1 LRFCLEDFALNVV
14 TGDRFLFK
22 TLLFW
27 VLGAFA
33 LIAAGLGAG
42 LFLTQRP
49 GPEALELQLRTQQ
62 AVHTQARMEFEAQV
76 VEAIA
81 RTQQVSSELTIER
94 AARAE
99 LEKSL
104 TALQEELGRTKDHLA
119 FYEQLLPPGP
129 QGAIALRAVDLDRQN
144 QTLSFRLLL
153 MRSGK
158 PGERFNGRLQF
169 VATGMKDG
177 QEITL
182 ILAPLQRGVNSAAL
196 TSPLNTLGAAAQGED
211 SLKLSFDQF
220 QRSQGVL
227 ALPVGFQPTSVMVS
241 ILSGEIVL
249 ASRKVDL

>member
-1 LRFCLEDFALNVV
+1 MSGFY
-14 TGDRFLFK
+14 GDKFPLK
-22 TLLFW
+22 TLVFW

-33 LIAAGLGAG
+33 LIAAGMGAG
-42 LFLTQRP
+42 VFLTQRS
-49 GPEALELQLRTQQ
+49 GPDALELQLRTQQ
-62 AVHTQARMEFEAQV
+62 AAQVQVLTEFESQIA
-76 VEAIA
+76 AANA
-81 RTQQVSSELTIER
+81 RTQQVQQALTIER

-104 TALQEELGRTKDHLA
+104 ATLQEELGRNKDHLA

-129 QGAIALRAVDLDRQN
+129 QGALALRAVELERQDR
-144 QTLSFRLLL
+144 TLAFRVLL

-158 PGERFNGRLQF
+158 PGKPAEQFNGRLQF
-169 VATGMKDG
+169 VATGLKDG
-177 QEITL
+177 QEVTVV
-182 ILAPLQRGVNSAAL
+182 LQPSQRALSAGAS
-196 TSPLNTLGAAAQGED
+196 TSPLNTLGAATEDQD

-227 ALPVGFQPTSVMVS
+227 ALPKDFEPSSVVVS

>member
-1 LRFCLEDFALNVV
+1 MSGLSGGKFP
-14 TGDRFLFK
+14 FK
-22 TLLFW
+22 TLVFW
-27 VLGAFA
+27 VLGAIA
-33 LIAAGLGAG
+33 LIASGLGAG
-42 LFLTQRP
+42 LFLTQRL
-49 GPEALELQLRTQQ
+49 GPDSLEIELRTQQ
-62 AVHTQARMEFEAQV
+62 AAQAQMRLEFEGQV
-76 VEAIA
+76 TAA
-81 RTQQVSSELTIER
+81 NAATQQLRNELTIEK

-104 TALQEELGRTKDHLA
+104 TGLQEELGRTQDHLA

-129 QGAIALRAVDLDRQN
+129 QGAIALRAVELERQD
-144 QTLSFRLLL
+144 QTLAFRVLL

-169 VATGMKDG
+169 VASGIKDG
-177 QEITL
+177 QEVS
-182 ILAPLQRGVNSAAL
+182 AVLQPSQRVANAGASK
-196 TSPLNTLGAAAQGED
+196 SPLNTLGAATQGED

-227 ALPVGFQPTSVMVS
+227 ALPTDFQPTSVVVS

>member
-1 LRFCLEDFALNVV
+1 LSGPSDGRFP
-14 TGDRFLFK
+14 FK

-27 VLGAFA
+27 VLGAFT
-33 LIAAGLGAG
+33 LIAAGLAAG
-42 LFLTQRP
+42 IFLTQRS
-49 GPEALELQLRTQQ
+49 GSDALALQSRTQQ
-62 AVHTQARMEFEAQV
+62 ALQAQIRVDLEAQV
-76 VEAIA
+76 AEALA
-81 RTQQVSSELTIER
+81 RAQQVRNELTIEQ

-104 TALQEELGRTKDHLA
+104 TALQEELGRSKDHLA

-129 QGAIALRAVDLDRQN
+129 QGAIALRAVEFEKQSQALA
-144 QTLSFRLLL
+144 FRVLL

-169 VATGMKDG
+169 VASGLKDG
-177 QEITL
+177 KEVTAVL
-182 ILAPLQRGVNSAAL
+182 EPSQRLDTG
-196 TSPLNTLGAAAQGED
+196 TSKNPLNTLGAATQGED

-227 ALPVGFQPTSVMVS
+227 ALPKDFQPTSVVVS
-241 ILSGEIVL
+241 ILAGEIVL

>member
-1 LRFCLEDFALNVV
+1 MSGPSAGSFP
-14 TGDRFLFK
+14 FK
-22 TLLFW
+22 TLVFW

-33 LIAAGLGAG
+33 LIAAGLAAG
-42 LFLTQRP
+42 LFVSQRS
-49 GPEALELQLRTQQ
+49 GSDALALQSRTQQ
-62 AVHTQARMEFEAQV
+62 ALQAQIRVDLEAQV
-76 VEAIA
+76 AEALA
-81 RTQQVSSELTIER
+81 RAQQVRNELTIEQ

-104 TALQEELGRTKDHLA
+104 TALQEELGRSKDHLA

-129 QGAIALRAVDLDRQN
+129 QGAIALRAVEFEKQSQALA
-144 QTLSFRLLL
+144 FRVLL

-169 VATGMKDG
+169 VASGLKDG
-177 QEITL
+177 KEVTAVL
-182 ILAPLQRGVNSAAL
+182 EPSQRLDTG
-196 TSPLNTLGAAAQGED
+196 TSKNPLNTLGAATQGED

-227 ALPVGFQPTSVMVS
+227 ALPKDFQPTSVVVS

>member
-1 LRFCLEDFALNVV
+1 LSGPSDGRFP
-14 TGDRFLFK
+14 FK

-27 VLGAFA
+27 VLGAFT
-33 LIAAGLGAG
+33 LIAAGLAAG
-42 LFLTQRP
+42 IFLTQRS
-49 GPEALELQLRTQQ
+49 GSDALALQSRTQQ
-62 AVHTQARMEFEAQV
+62 ALQAQIRVDLEAQV
-76 VEAIA
+76 AEALA
-81 RTQQVSSELTIER
+81 RAQQVRNELTIEQ

-104 TALQEELGRTKDHLA
+104 TALQEELGRSKDHLA

-129 QGAIALRAVDLDRQN
+129 QGAIALRAVEFEKQSQALA
-144 QTLSFRLLL
+144 FRVLL

-169 VATGMKDG
+169 VASGLKDG
-177 QEITL
+177 KEVTAVL
-182 ILAPLQRGVNSAAL
+182 EPSQRLDTG
-196 TSPLNTLGAAAQGED
+196 TSKNPLNTLGAATQGED

-227 ALPVGFQPTSVMVS
+227 ALPKDFQPTSVVVS

>member
-1 LRFCLEDFALNVV
+1 MSGLSGGKFP
-14 TGDRFLFK
+14 FK
-22 TLLFW
+22 TLVFW
-27 VLGAFA
+27 VLGAIA
-33 LIAAGLGAG
+33 LIASGLGAG
-42 LFLTQRP
+42 LFLPQRS
-49 GPEALELQLRTQQ
+49 GPDSLEIELRTQQ
-62 AVHTQARMEFEAQV
+62 AAQAQMRLEFEGQV
-76 VEAIA
+76 TAA
-81 RTQQVSSELTIER
+81 NAATQQLRNELTIEK

-104 TALQEELGRTKDHLA
+104 AGLQEELGRTQDHLA

-129 QGAIALRAVDLDRQN
+129 QGAIALRAVELERQD
-144 QTLSFRLLL
+144 QTLAFRVLL

-169 VATGMKDG
+169 VASGIKDG
-177 QEITL
+177 QEVS
-182 ILAPLQRGVNSAAL
+182 AVLQPSQRVANAGASK
-196 TSPLNTLGAAAQGED
+196 SPLNTLGAATQGED

-227 ALPVGFQPTSVMVS
+227 ALPTDFQPTSVVVS

>member
-1 LRFCLEDFALNVV
+1 MSGPSDGRFP
-14 TGDRFLFK
+14 FK

-27 VLGAFA
+27 VLGAFT
-33 LIAAGLGAG
+33 LIAAGLAAG
-42 LFLTQRP
+42 IFLTQRS
-49 GPEALELQLRTQQ
+49 GSDALALQSRTQQ
-62 AVHTQARMEFEAQV
+62 ALQAQIRVDLEAQV
-76 VEAIA
+76 AEALA
-81 RTQQVSSELTIER
+81 RAQQVRNELTIEQ

-104 TALQEELGRTKDHLA
+104 TALQEELGRSKDHLA

-129 QGAIALRAVDLDRQN
+129 QGAIALRAVEFEKQSQALA
-144 QTLSFRLLL
+144 FRVLL

-169 VATGMKDG
+169 VASGLKDG
-177 QEITL
+177 KEVTAVL
-182 ILAPLQRGVNSAAL
+182 EPSQRLDTG
-196 TSPLNTLGAAAQGED
+196 TSKNPLNTLGAATQGED

-227 ALPVGFQPTSVMVS
+227 ALPKDFQPTSVVVS

>member
-1 LRFCLEDFALNVV
+1 MSGHSGGKFPL
-14 TGDRFLFK
+14 K
-22 TLLFW
+22 TLVFW
-27 VLGAFA
+27 VLGALA
-33 LIAAGLGAG
+33 LIAAGMGAG
-42 LFLTQRP
+42 LFLTQQS
-49 GPEALELQLRTQQ
+49 GSDSLMLQLRTQQ
-62 AVHTQARMEFEAQV
+62 AAQAQMRVELEAQLTASNAV
-76 VEAIA
+76 A
-81 RTQQVSSELTIER
+81 QQVRQELTIEK

-104 TALQEELGRTKDHLA
+104 STLQEELGRTKDHLA

-129 QGAIALRAVDLDRQN
+129 QGAIALRAVEFERQEQN
-144 QTLSFRLLL
+144 LAFRVLL

-169 VATGMKDG
+169 VAHGTKDG
-177 QEITL
+177 QEVTAVLQPSQRITSEG
-182 ILAPLQRGVNSAAL
+182 ASK
-196 TSPLNTLGAAAQGED
+196 SPLNTVGAASQGED

-227 ALPVGFQPTSVMVS
+227 AMPADFQPTSVVVS

>member
-1 LRFCLEDFALNVV
+1 MSGPSDGRFP
-14 TGDRFLFK
+14 FK

-27 VLGAFA
+27 VLGAFT
-33 LIAAGLGAG
+33 LIAAGLAAG
-42 LFLTQRP
+42 IFLTQRS
-49 GPEALELQLRTQQ
+49 GSDALALQSRTQQ
-62 AVHTQARMEFEAQV
+62 ALQAQIRVDLEAQV
-76 VEAIA
+76 AEALA
-81 RTQQVSSELTIER
+81 RAQQVRNELTIEQ

-104 TALQEELGRTKDHLA
+104 TALQEELGRSKDHLA

-129 QGAIALRAVDLDRQN
+129 QGAIALRAVEFEKQSQALA
-144 QTLSFRLLL
+144 FRVLL

-169 VATGMKDG
+169 VASGLKDG
-177 QEITL
+177 KEVTAVL
-182 ILAPLQRGVNSAAL
+182 EPSQRLDTG
-196 TSPLNTLGAAAQGED
+196 TSKNPLNTLGAATQGED

-227 ALPVGFQPTSVMVS
+227 ALPKDFQPTSVVVS
-241 ILSGEIVL
+241 ILSGEIIL

>member
-1 LRFCLEDFALNVV
+1 MSGPSDGRFP
-14 TGDRFLFK
+14 FK
-22 TLLFW
+22 TLVFW

-33 LIAAGLGAG
+33 LIAAGLAAG
-42 LFLTQRP
+42 IFLTQRS
-49 GPEALELQLRTQQ
+49 GSDALALQSRTQQ
-62 AVHTQARMEFEAQV
+62 ALQAQVRVDLEAQV
-76 VEAIA
+76 AEALA
-81 RTQQVSSELTIER
+81 RAQQVRNELTIEQ

-104 TALQEELGRTKDHLA
+104 TALQEELGRSKEHLA

-129 QGAIALRAVDLDRQN
+129 QGAIALRAVELEKQN
-144 QTLSFRLLL
+144 QTLAFRVLL

-169 VATGMKDG
+169 VASGLKDG
-177 QEITL
+177 KEVTAVL
-182 ILAPLQRGVNSAAL
+182 EPSLRVLNAG
-196 TSPLNTLGAAAQGED
+196 TSKNPLNTLGATTQGED

-227 ALPVGFQPTSVMVS
+227 ALPSDFQPTSVVVS

>member
-1 LRFCLEDFALNVV
+1 MSGHSGGIFPL
-14 TGDRFLFK
+14 K
-22 TLLFW
+22 TLVFW
-27 VLGAFA
+27 VLGALA
-33 LIAAGLGAG
+33 LIAAGMGAG
-42 LFLTQRP
+42 LFLTQQS
-49 GPEALELQLRTQQ
+49 GPDSLEIQLRTQQ
-62 AVHTQARMEFEAQV
+62 AAQAQMRMELESQLNASNAV
-76 VEAIA
+76 
-81 RTQQVSSELTIER
+81 TQQVRQELTIEK

-104 TALQEELGRTKDHLA
+104 AALQEELGRTKDHLA

-129 QGAIALRAVDLDRQN
+129 QGAIALRAVELERQEQN
-144 QTLSFRLLL
+144 LVFRVLL

-169 VATGMKDG
+169 VAQGTKDG
-177 QEITL
+177 QEVS
-182 ILAPLQRGVNSAAL
+182 AVLQPSQKMVSEGASKA
-196 TSPLNTLGAAAQGED
+196 PLNTLGAAIQGED

-227 ALPVGFQPTSVMVS
+227 AMPTDFQPTSVVVS

>member
-1 LRFCLEDFALNVV
+1 M
-14 TGDRFLFK
+14 
-22 TLLFW
+22 
-27 VLGAFA
+27 
-33 LIAAGLGAG
+33 LIAAGVGAG
-42 LFLTQRP
+42 IFLTQRS
-49 GPEALELQLRTQQ
+49 GPDVLELHLRTQQ
-62 AVHTQARMEFEAQV
+62 AEQAQLRLELEMQINEAN
-76 VEAIA
+76 A
-81 RTQQVSSELTIER
+81 RAQQTRQELTIEQ
-94 AARAE
+94 AARSE

-129 QGAIALRAVDLDRQN
+129 QGAIALRAVELERQN
-144 QTLSFRLLL
+144 QDLIFRVLL

-169 VATGMKDG
+169 VASGRKDG
-177 QEITL
+177 KEVT
-182 ILAPLQRGVNSAAL
+182 AVLQPSQSIVFKNSGFN
-196 TSPLNTLGAAAQGED
+196 SPVNTLGAAMQDQD

-227 ALPVGFQPTSVMVS
+227 ALPADFEPTSVVVS

>member
-1 LRFCLEDFALNVV
+1 MSGPSDGRFP
-14 TGDRFLFK
+14 FK

-27 VLGAFA
+27 VLGAFT
-33 LIAAGLGAG
+33 LIAAGLAAG
-42 LFLTQRP
+42 IFLTQRS
-49 GPEALELQLRTQQ
+49 GSDALALQSRTQQ
-62 AVHTQARMEFEAQV
+62 ALQAQIRVDLEAQV
-76 VEAIA
+76 AEALA
-81 RTQQVSSELTIER
+81 RAQQVRNELTIEQ

-104 TALQEELGRTKDHLA
+104 TALQEELGRSKDHLA

-129 QGAIALRAVDLDRQN
+129 QGAIALRAVEFEKQSQALA
-144 QTLSFRLLL
+144 FRVLL

-169 VATGMKDG
+169 VASGLKDG
-177 QEITL
+177 KEVTAVL
-182 ILAPLQRGVNSAAL
+182 EPSQRLDTG
-196 TSPLNTLGAAAQGED
+196 TSKNPLNTLGAATQGED

-227 ALPVGFQPTSVMVS
+227 ALPKDFQPTSVVVS
-241 ILSGEIVL
+241 ILAGEIVL

>member
-1 LRFCLEDFALNVV
+1 VDL
-14 TGDRFLFK
+14 
-22 TLLFW
+22 
-27 VLGAFA
+27 
-33 LIAAGLGAG
+33 
-42 LFLTQRP
+42 
-49 GPEALELQLRTQQ
+49 
-62 AVHTQARMEFEAQV
+62 EAQV
-76 VEAIA
+76 AEALA
-81 RTQQVSSELTIER
+81 RTQQVRNALTIEQ

-104 TALQEELGRTKDHLA
+104 AALQEELGRSRDHLA

-129 QGAIALRAVDLDRQN
+129 QGVIALRAVELEKQD
-144 QTLSFRLLL
+144 QTLAFRVLL

-169 VATGMKDG
+169 VATGLKDG
-177 QEITL
+177 KEVTAVL
-182 ILAPLQRGVNSAAL
+182 EPSQRVLNAG
-196 TSPLNTLGAAAQGED
+196 TSKTPLNTLGAATQGED

-227 ALPVGFQPTSVMVS
+227 ALPSDFQPTSVVVS

>member
-1 LRFCLEDFALNVV
+1 LSGLCDGKFPL
-14 TGDRFLFK
+14 K
-22 TLLFW
+22 TLVFW

-42 LFLTQRP
+42 LFLTQRS
-49 GPEALELQLRTQQ
+49 GSDSLALQLRTQQ
-62 AVHTQARMEFEAQV
+62 AVQAQVRAELEAQV
-76 VEAIA
+76 AEAQT
-81 RTQQVSSELTIER
+81 RVQQVRHELTIEQ

-104 TALQEELGRTKDHLA
+104 VALQEELGRTKDHLA

-129 QGAIALRAVDLDRQN
+129 QGAIALRAVELERQD
-144 QTLSFRLLL
+144 QTLAFRVLL

-169 VATGMKDG
+169 VATGTKDG
-177 QEITL
+177 KEVTAVL
-182 ILAPLQRGVNSAAL
+182 EPSQRVFNGGAIQ
-196 TSPLNTLGAAAQGED
+196 SPLNTLGTVSQGED

-227 ALPVGFQPTSVMVS
+227 ALPADFQPTSVVVS

>member
-1 LRFCLEDFALNVV
+1 MSGSSDGRFP
-14 TGDRFLFK
+14 FK

-27 VLGAFA
+27 VLGAFT
-33 LIAAGLGAG
+33 LIAAGLAAG
-42 LFLTQRP
+42 IFLTQRS
-49 GPEALELQLRTQQ
+49 GSDALALQSRTQQ
-62 AVHTQARMEFEAQV
+62 ALQAQIRVDLEAQV
-76 VEAIA
+76 AEALA
-81 RTQQVSSELTIER
+81 RAQQVRNELTIEQ

-104 TALQEELGRTKDHLA
+104 TALQEELGRSKDHLA

-129 QGAIALRAVDLDRQN
+129 QGAIALRAVEFEKQSQALA
-144 QTLSFRLLL
+144 FRVLL

-169 VATGMKDG
+169 VASGLKDG
-177 QEITL
+177 KEVTAVL
-182 ILAPLQRGVNSAAL
+182 EPSQRLDTG
-196 TSPLNTLGAAAQGED
+196 TSKNPLNTLGAATQGED

-227 ALPVGFQPTSVMVS
+227 ALPKDFQPTSVVVS